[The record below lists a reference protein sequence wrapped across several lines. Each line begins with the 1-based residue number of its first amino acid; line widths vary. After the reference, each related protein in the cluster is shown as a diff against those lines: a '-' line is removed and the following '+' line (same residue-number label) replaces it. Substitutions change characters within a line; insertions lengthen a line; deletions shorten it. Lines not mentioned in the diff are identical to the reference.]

1 MFTRIRKKTHNK
13 FIPRNI
19 ETVGHQRGE
28 QSERTVIQVTYK
40 GMTIRLTTNLLW
52 RLEERKKQQL
62 QSTEGK

>member
-40 GMTIRLTTNLLW
+40 GMTIRLTTYFLL
-52 RLEERKKQQL
+52 
-62 QSTEGK
+62 